1 MSRARLLLAVLAC
14 CAFAAAYAE
23 TREYIIYDGQVY
35 PGDQLDVAAASPVMV
50 KPAQR
55 LGNGDFSIPRAADG
69 HYYISGTVN
78 GFPVVFMVDTG
89 ARFTSLPAKL
99 ARNAG
104 IRAGRVTSFDTAGG
118 RERGGVTAAN
128 TVVIGPFAVQ
138 DAAVA
143 VLERLAT
150 PLLGMDVLNRFQVAY
165 AGGFMVLRSAR

>member
-1 MSRARLLLAVLAC
+1 MTARCILAVLLASL
-14 CAFAAAYAE
+14 AAGAANAQQ
-23 TREYIIYDGQVY
+23 REYIIYDGQSY
-35 PGDQLDVAAASPVMV
+35 PGDQLDVAAASPVLV

-55 LGNGDFSIPRAADG
+55 LGSGDFSIPRAADG